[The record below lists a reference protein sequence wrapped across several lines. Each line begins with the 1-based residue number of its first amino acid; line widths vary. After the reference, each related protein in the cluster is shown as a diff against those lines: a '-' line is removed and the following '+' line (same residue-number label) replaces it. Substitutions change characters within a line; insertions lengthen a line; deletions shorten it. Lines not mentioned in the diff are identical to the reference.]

1 MENDGH
7 SMFYAPFNFLR
18 KIILKKKSVNSRYT
32 AIISLPDS
40 PCVDVMWR
48 PASKRR
54 YRPSV
59 SGKDTS
65 YVGRDVG
72 FMTTQGG
79 KAVALTVTPAH
90 KRWEP
95 DSGLVPASR
104 AISAKVIRSS
114 GAVVLLR
121 AIWRPGSSRT

>member
-1 MENDGH
+1 M
-7 SMFYAPFNFLR
+7 
-18 KIILKKKSVNSRYT
+18 
-32 AIISLPDS
+32 
-40 PCVDVMWR
+40 
-48 PASKRR
+48 
-54 YRPSV
+54 

-104 AISAKVIRSS
+104 AISAKVIRGS
-114 GAVVLLR
+114 GAAVLLR
-121 AIWRPGSSRT
+121 VILKAGLKQNLSTIK

>member
-1 MENDGH
+1 M
-7 SMFYAPFNFLR
+7 
-18 KIILKKKSVNSRYT
+18 SVNSRYV
-32 AIISLPDS
+32 ALMSLSDS
-40 PCVDVMWR
+40 PCVDVMCR

-65 YVGRDVG
+65 YVGRDVD

-104 AISAKVIRSS
+104 TISAKVIRGS

-121 AIWRPGSSRT
+121 AIRTPGRSRT